1 MLSSILDFPLF
12 STLQLLKKK
21 IDKFFFIEKWGIKMF
36 NESVYIL
43 SMILF
48 SPNNK
53 IKIFLTLYNP
63 YNPQRNTHIS

>member
-36 NESVYIL
+36 NESVYDFIL
-43 SMILF
+43 T
-48 SPNNK
+48 K
-53 IKIFLTLYNP
+53 
-63 YNPQRNTHIS
+63 Q